1 MDKLSSPQVAY
12 FDSNLMSRLSSQ
24 VKSTDSV
31 AIANLS
37 SKMNETVF
45 DEKDTA
51 NGKQV
56 KRGEVS
62 SAVAAL
68 GAFLQVLP
76 AVYILYLCFPFQYAI
91 KNSYIPKTTLT

>member
-1 MDKLSSPQVAY
+1 
-12 FDSNLMSRLSSQ
+12 
-24 VKSTDSV
+24 
-31 AIANLS
+31 
-37 SKMNETVF
+37 MNETVF

-68 GAFLQVLP
+68 GAFLQLRDLGERVFSDLSDTWWMIGIALIAAAAVSFLWIVLMRW
-76 AVYILYLCFPFQYAI
+76 VMRLMTHGSGKQLPFLIAECV
-91 KNSYIPKTTLT
+91 L